1 MTRLDFSLT
10 FQTARGCTP
19 AFSRHQMPELCKDFR
34 PPGRKR
40 AQGKPDARCTRG
52 LVCWFV
58 QRKRTRAYRS
68 SGGNPAFPARWVT
81 AYFVLSP
88 VTGFLATVIPE
99 KLGFSRNLAPAPGRQ
114 DHTTS
119 PYALATLVSRSFH
132 VHRIS
137 PRVRDDRDPPLV
149 SRKFGRMCERAV
161 GQQPPVAGTEPA
173 PPKGDRACMRAR
185 DSSGVFL
192 NPNSCKGFE
201 PAPSKEGSG

>member
-1 MTRLDFSLT
+1 MTVEGVAAS
-10 FQTARGCTP
+10 ARPHSRGVICPSFAPTTCPPRKRREHRESRVRAAP
-19 AFSRHQMPELCKDFR
+19 AISCASLCKECAHEHTGPAEAFR
-34 PPGRKR
+34 LSLREW
-40 AQGKPDARCTRG
+40 
-52 LVCWFV
+52 L
-58 QRKRTRAYRS
+58 
-68 SGGNPAFPARWVT
+68 T

-88 VTGFLATVIPE
+88 VTGLFATVASRKSP
-99 KLGFSRNLAPAPGRQ
+99 RNLAPAPGRQ

-119 PYALATLVSRSFH
+119 PSASATLVSRGFR